1 MRVPFFEA
9 AIDVV
14 IIQALVEWLGRPQD
28 HIGWL
33 AVIDSDQRTDL
44 PKLVA
49 LYLRQTR
56 FQVDVVDGLVPG
68 AAVGEDVPLYPNF
81 LRVDAALRR
90 GSPQLLGGGG
100 VHEVQDKSAHTA
112 VNLFFTKLAPFPLGF
127 GPAQHDGIVCLTVR
141 LRRGTS
147 EHDTIQLDAFQHPNC
162 VVHGLPFLL
171 LIQVGSEFGQR
182 N

>member
-9 AIDVV
+9 AIGVV
-14 IIQALVEWLGRPQD
+14 IIQVEWLGRPQN

-68 AAVGEDVPLYPNF
+68 AAVGEDVPLYPNVTKRKEAQKQGQVKE
-81 LRVDAALRR
+81 LRNVS
-90 GSPQLLGGGG
+90 G
-100 VHEVQDKSAHTA
+100 
-112 VNLFFTKLAPFPLGF
+112 
-127 GPAQHDGIVCLTVR
+127 
-141 LRRGTS
+141 
-147 EHDTIQLDAFQHPNC
+147 
-162 VVHGLPFLL
+162 
-171 LIQVGSEFGQR
+171 
-182 N
+182 